1 MTILD
6 TFITIYIADS
16 EDVKRGHQEARKSTD
31 EIVDDM
37 KTAEGQ
43 TKKRS
48 AAIGTLLKRAQEW
61 LTAVVRTGKLVSG
74 AIDYTDDV
82 VKLQQLSDVL
92 GVNISQLDAFRRTIT
107 DSGGDAGR
115 SLGEL
120 QRLYRRVGAA
130 ARDSES
136 QQAQMFE
143 RIGVAVKDASGEV
156 RDSLDIML
164 DMGDALRELDRAEAL
179 DLARRLGVA
188 DPVTLDL
195 MLKGRK
201 EFEALL
207 RDQKEHGVI
216 TKEGADRVASFNDAL
231 TRFTAG
237 IRRGSDALYN
247 ALLPVLTWVTEK
259 IASAI
264 EWFNQNKV
272 VVVGFFT
279 TIAAAV
285 TAFFLPAMLK
295 AAAATLAA
303 TWPFVLIGAAI
314 GVAAAAIALIVD
326 DIVAFMN
333 GNDSLIGQISEEY
346 QAIGRTLERRGEI
359 FKNVGEAIEASLAGI
374 SERFSMQFNSMGDVV
389 RRLVRLLLGT
399 LNQFL
404 QFSEGLLG
412 VFSDMYDGVK
422 DVFGRMW
429 DFIKGIVDRI
439 AGAVG
444 GVTSAVKGI
453 AGFFGVGSSEP
464 EEAEQP
470 IHDTVEYGSVV
481 PTQPLPHSREQQETE
496 VVRRSLDLEQPIYNT
511 QEVNYTTRSIVDTD
525 GLAEAAASMT
535 AMERAAHANDVVE
548 TAASDPM
555 NAATSN
561 SIRNSVS
568 TTNEQYLNIGEIKIE
583 TQATDAQGIS
593 RDVSSSLE
601 KQLSTLN
608 AESASGVV
616 R

>member
-6 TFITIYIADS
+6 TFITIYKADN
-16 EDVKRGHQEARKSTD
+16 EDLKRGHQEARKSTD
-31 EIVDDM
+31 EIV
-37 KTAEGQ
+37 EGMRKSEVQ
-43 TKKRS
+43 AKRS
-48 AAIGTLLKRAQEW
+48 SDAIGTFLKGALGW
-61 LTAVVRTGKLVSG
+61 LTAVVSTGKLVSG

-82 VKLQQLSDVL
+82 VKLQQLSDVI

-107 DSGGDAGR
+107 DSGGDASR

-143 RIGVAVKDASGEV
+143 RIGVAVKDSSGEV

-164 DMGDALRELDRAEAL
+164 DMGDALRDLDRAEAL
-179 DLARRLGVA
+179 DIARRLGVA

-207 RDQKEHGVI
+207 RDQKEQGVI
-216 TKEGADRVASFNDAL
+216 TKEGSERVARFNDAL

-279 TIAAAV
+279 TIATAV

-303 TWPFVLIGAAI
+303 TWPFLLIGAAI

-346 QAIGRTLERRGEI
+346 PAIGRTVERLGEV
-359 FKNVGEAIEASLAGI
+359 FKTVWEAIGAILDWIGEHFGV
-374 SERFSMQFNSMGDVV
+374 QFNSMGDVV
-389 RRLVRLLLGT
+389 RGFVRLLLGT
-399 LNQFL
+399 INQFL
-404 QFSEGLLG
+404 EFSEGVLG
-412 VFSDMYDGVK
+412 VFSDMYDGAR
-422 DVFGRMW
+422 DIFGRMW

-444 GVTSAVKGI
+444 SVTSAVKGV
-453 AGFFGVGSSEP
+453 AGFFGIGSSEP

-470 IHDTVEYGSVV
+470 IHDTVEYGSAA
-481 PTQPLPHSREQQETE
+481 PTQPLSHGREQQETE
-496 VVRRSLDLEQPIYNT
+496 EAEQPIYNT
-511 QEVNYTTRSIVDTD
+511 QEVDYTTRSIVDTD
-525 GLAEAAASMT
+525 GLAEAVASMT
-535 AMERAAHANDVVE
+535 AMEQTAHANDVVE
-548 TAASDPM
+548 TAASDPL
-555 NAATSN
+555 NAVTSN

-568 TTNEQYLNIGEIKIE
+568 TTSEQYLNIGEIKIE
-583 TQATDAQGIS
+583 TQATDSQGIS
-593 RDVSSSLE
+593 RDISSSLE

-608 AESASGVV
+608 AESASGVT